1 MTLRVLPMAAAITML
16 LATSTSGHHSLMGYD
31 QSAIVTVKGTISE
44 IKWRNPHTRM
54 TVRVTNAGGAVQNT
68 EIEMAGPSALTQRG
82 LNVGSLNVGDAV
94 AFEVWK
100 PLDPKST
107 ILSSGRTLVLADGR
121 RIDISDPWFS
131 PAGMPPAPLPR

>member
-1 MTLRVLPMAAAITML
+1 MSLRSLAMSASVGAVLMMPTVF
-16 LATSTSGHHSLMGYD
+16 GHHSLRGYD
-31 QSAIVTVKGTISE
+31 QSAVVTVKGTISE

-54 TVRVTNAGGAVQNT
+54 TLRVTNPDGTARST

-82 LNVGSLNVGDAV
+82 FSTGSLNVGDAV
-94 AFEVWK
+94 TFEVWM

-121 RIDISDPWFS
+121 RIDVSDPWFS
-131 PAGMPPAPLPR
+131 PAGVMAPAPR